1 MKKLR
6 TTVVGLLVILAAI
19 GFVGC
24 SNFLNNAKDINPA
37 DAIETAKNNLS
48 IGFAASDTATTV
60 TQTLT
65 LATVGDEDVSIS
77 WVSSN
82 PQVVTNTGVVTRPAF
97 GQPDVAVTLTATITK
112 NGITEIKTFEIKVAA
127 YPDSSHADVLA
138 AKESLTLG
146 FTGSDTAEMVTG
158 NLALDLTGANDVA
171 ISWATS
177 DASVVSAAGVVS
189 RPAAGQSDAEVT
201 LTATLTKGTETETK
215 TFTVTIKVE
224 LHRYMV
230 TYDGN
235 GSSQGT
241 VPTDSNRYL
250 ANAEVTVTAQGD
262 LRKTGYSFVG
272 WNTRADGGGTDY
284 APAASFQMPGES
296 LTLYA
301 KWTANGNTAYSLQ
314 HYKQDVSG
322 SGYTLFETESLSGT
336 TGSTATAV
344 AKSYTGFTENTGH
357 ASRVASGTIAA
368 DGSLVLKLY
377 YSRSTYT
384 VSFSSDGGTAV
395 SSTTG
400 VRYGATISAPVAP
413 TKTGY
418 TFAGWYKESGLTNVW
433 TFASDTVTATTT
445 LYAKWTANTGTAYS
459 VQHYKQDVS
468 GSGYTLFETESLSGT
483 TGSTATAVAKSYTGF
498 AENTGHASRVASGTI
513 AADGSLALKLYY
525 SRSTYTVSF
534 SSDGGTAVSSTT
546 GVRYGATISAPVA
559 PTKTGYTFA
568 GWYKESG
575 LTNVWTFASDTVTTA
590 TTLYAKWTANT
601 YTVTFNA
608 QTGTAASPASKSVTY
623 ASTYGALAT
632 TTRIG
637 YTFSGWYTGVG
648 GTGTNITSSSAVAIT
663 TDQTLYAK
671 WTANTGTAYSVQH
684 YKQDVSGSGYT
695 LFETESLS
703 GTTDTMAT
711 AVAKSYTG
719 FAENTGHASRVAS
732 GTIAADGSLVLKLY
746 YSRSTYTVSFSSDG
760 GTAVSSTTGVRYG
773 ATISAPVAPTKTGYT
788 FAGWYKESGLTNA
801 WTFASDTVT
810 TATTL
815 YAKWTANTYTVTF
828 NAQTGSA
835 ASPASKSVTYA
846 STYGTLA
853 TTTRTGYTFSGW
865 YTGTGGGGTQI
876 TASSTVAI
884 TANQTLYAYWVALST
899 YTVTYSG
906 NGSGAGTVPTDANRY
921 LAEASATVLGNTG
934 SLYKSGGYY
943 FDGWNTNAAGSGTDY
958 APGDTLTIQGN
969 LTLYAQWTKYVV
981 TKHVVIF
988 RDDGSEWNQPSTY
1001 GDLLANEIGMTEG
1014 TGIAKYEYKTSADIP
1029 AYTPTVGDILIIA
1042 ASQPTAFYDA
1052 YRTNKATFD
1061 SFVNAGGVM
1070 FWVYSDCGMPWGRY
1084 DSELPG
1090 GVLKS
1095 YSAFENYDDIVNS
1108 THPITAGITSTH
1120 FYGSQA
1126 SAGGFS
1132 NLDSLVSAGT
1142 ISSLTTLIVQSS
1154 NRLPSLVEYSYG
1166 SGKVLAATVILDY
1179 YVSSS
1184 KREPYYTI
1192 AVNSLKYLLELM

>member
-65 LATVGDEDVSIS
+65 LATAGDEDVSIS

-146 FTGSDTAEMVTG
+146 FTGSDTAETVTG

-250 ANAEVTVTAQGD
+250 ANAEVTVAAQGD

-272 WNTRADGGGTDY
+272 WNTRADGGGTDS
-284 APAASFQMPGES
+284 APAANFQMPGES

-336 TGSTATAV
+336 TDTTATAV

-433 TFASDTVTATTT
+433 TFASDTVT
-445 LYAKWTANTGTAYS
+445 
-459 VQHYKQDVS
+459 
-468 GSGYTLFETESLSGT
+468 
-483 TGSTATAVAKSYTGF
+483 
-498 AENTGHASRVASGTI
+498 
-513 AADGSLALKLYY
+513 
-525 SRSTYTVSF
+525 
-534 SSDGGTAVSSTT
+534 
-546 GVRYGATISAPVA
+546 
-559 PTKTGYTFA
+559 
-568 GWYKESG
+568 
-575 LTNVWTFASDTVTTA
+575 
-590 TTLYAKWTANT
+590 
-601 YTVTFNA
+601 
-608 QTGTAASPASKSVTY
+608 
-623 ASTYGALAT
+623 
-632 TTRIG
+632 
-637 YTFSGWYTGVG
+637 
-648 GTGTNITSSSAVAIT
+648 
-663 TDQTLYAK
+663 
-671 WTANTGTAYSVQH
+671 
-684 YKQDVSGSGYT
+684 
-695 LFETESLS
+695 
-703 GTTDTMAT
+703 
-711 AVAKSYTG
+711 
-719 FAENTGHASRVAS
+719 
-732 GTIAADGSLVLKLY
+732 
-746 YSRSTYTVSFSSDG
+746 
-760 GTAVSSTTGVRYG
+760 
-773 ATISAPVAPTKTGYT
+773 
-788 FAGWYKESGLTNA
+788 
-801 WTFASDTVT
+801 

-884 TANQTLYAYWVALST
+884 TANQTLYAYWVALPT

-1132 NLDSLVSAGT
+1132 NLDSLVSAGP
-1142 ISSLTTLIVQSS
+1142 ISNLTTLIVQSS

>member
-65 LATVGDEDVSIS
+65 LATAGDEDVSIS

-250 ANAEVTVTAQGD
+250 ANAEVTVAAQGD

-284 APAASFQMPGES
+284 APAANFQMPGES

-336 TGSTATAV
+336 TDTTATAV

-433 TFASDTVTATTT
+433 TFASDTVT
-445 LYAKWTANTGTAYS
+445 
-459 VQHYKQDVS
+459 
-468 GSGYTLFETESLSGT
+468 
-483 TGSTATAVAKSYTGF
+483 
-498 AENTGHASRVASGTI
+498 
-513 AADGSLALKLYY
+513 
-525 SRSTYTVSF
+525 
-534 SSDGGTAVSSTT
+534 
-546 GVRYGATISAPVA
+546 
-559 PTKTGYTFA
+559 
-568 GWYKESG
+568 
-575 LTNVWTFASDTVTTA
+575 
-590 TTLYAKWTANT
+590 
-601 YTVTFNA
+601 
-608 QTGTAASPASKSVTY
+608 
-623 ASTYGALAT
+623 
-632 TTRIG
+632 
-637 YTFSGWYTGVG
+637 
-648 GTGTNITSSSAVAIT
+648 
-663 TDQTLYAK
+663 
-671 WTANTGTAYSVQH
+671 
-684 YKQDVSGSGYT
+684 
-695 LFETESLS
+695 
-703 GTTDTMAT
+703 
-711 AVAKSYTG
+711 
-719 FAENTGHASRVAS
+719 
-732 GTIAADGSLVLKLY
+732 
-746 YSRSTYTVSFSSDG
+746 
-760 GTAVSSTTGVRYG
+760 
-773 ATISAPVAPTKTGYT
+773 
-788 FAGWYKESGLTNA
+788 
-801 WTFASDTVT
+801 

-884 TANQTLYAYWVALST
+884 TANQTLYAYWVALPT

-1142 ISSLTTLIVQSS
+1142 ISNLTTLIVQSS